1 MTTTTTLITGAT
13 RGIGLEAARRLSEAG
28 HRVLLGARD
37 LSRGREAA
45 HRVGAHPLML
55 DVTDD
60 ASVEAAAQRVAD
72 EVGRLDV
79 LVNNAGITGALHTCA
94 DEITAAD
101 LLACYDTNVFGA
113 VRMMHAFTPLL
124 RKSARPV
131 VVNVSSGLGSLA
143 AATDPGARAE
153 FTPTWIPVPV
163 YASSKAALN
172 MVTVQYAHAHPEMR
186 INAVDPGH
194 TATDF
199 NGHAGPQTVEEG
211 AEIVVRMADA
221 GSDAPTAG
229 YFAAAGPVPW

>member
-1 MTTTTTLITGAT
+1 MTTTTTLIAGAT
-13 RGIGLEAARRLSEAG
+13 RGIGLETARRLAEAG
-28 HRVLLGARD
+28 HHVFLGARD
-37 LSRGREAA
+37 LARGQEAA
-45 HRVGAHPLML
+45 QRVGAHALVL

-60 ASVEAAAQRVAD
+60 ASVEAAARRVA
-72 EVGRLDV
+72 EETGRLDV
-79 LVNNAGITGALHTCA
+79 LVNNAGITGALQTSA
-94 DEITAAD
+94 EEITAAD

-124 RKSARPV
+124 RKSAQPV

-143 AATDPGARAE
+143 AATDPDVRAE
-153 FTPTWIPVPV
+153 FAPTWIPVPV

-199 NGHAGPQTVEEG
+199 NGHSGPQTVEEG
-211 AEIVVRMADA
+211 AEIVVRMAGA
-221 GSDAPTAG
+221 GGDAPTGG